1 MALMMRVKPETAEWL
16 LENNE
21 LMFSE
26 QLLCTLPQVADSMSV
41 VNRSMG
47 FRSKTEQTRVMTS

>member
-16 LENNE
+16 LENI

-26 QLLCTLPQVADSMSV
+26 QLLCTLPQVVDSMSV

-47 FRSKTEQTRVMTS
+47 FRSRTEQTRVKTS